1 MPERVE
7 AVEFVKV
14 TGMEDN
20 KAYHIEDR
28 EKLYYQRR
36 SMPVIISPPDSS
48 TTVERSGIPED
59 SKITIV
65 QGQDSLYPQGR
76 DSLYPGGKSR
86 CSLWMLWLKFSSF
99 LYLVLILLL
108 ILWALHQYKEAQE
121 KDTPLY
127 QHQARISSS
136 PSALVDN
143 GEAMGSKAL
152 LHQSLK
158 TQTKELLEWE
168 MTSDSYTIGSDITY
182 KDRRFYINTPGY
194 YEVQC
199 RLQFDTYSNIV
210 PNQDV
215 HVVFSVIRSTRSQD
229 NRNLMSE
236 KSTLEPKEFR
246 GIQLGPTVFRLEA
259 NDSVYVS
266 VLKHQFVYPTRD
278 NYFAIRKIE

>member
-1 MPERVE
+1 MPAHYVTSPDDGLSKTKGGYVGGFTTYLACFDPAGIVSCLSQCLKIERVVLQYKNAGVSQDQYIVLKMPERVE

-20 KAYHIEDR
+20 KACHIEDR

-65 QGQDSLYPQGR
+65 QGQDSLYPQGQ

-127 QHQARISSS
+127 QVR
-136 PSALVDN
+136 
-143 GEAMGSKAL
+143 E
-152 LHQSLK
+152 
-158 TQTKELLEWE
+158 
-168 MTSDSYTIGSDITY
+168 SYTWYHAPVPVEFTS
-182 KDRRFYINTPGY
+182 
-194 YEVQC
+194 
-199 RLQFDTYSNIV
+199 IV
-210 PNQDV
+210 NK
-215 HVVFSVIRSTRSQD
+215 SVLFHLHYF
-229 NRNLMSE
+229 NRNSE
-236 KSTLEPKEFR
+236 C
-246 GIQLGPTVFRLEA
+246 
-259 NDSVYVS
+259 NDGS
-266 VLKHQFVYPTRD
+266 
-278 NYFAIRKIE
+278 AIR